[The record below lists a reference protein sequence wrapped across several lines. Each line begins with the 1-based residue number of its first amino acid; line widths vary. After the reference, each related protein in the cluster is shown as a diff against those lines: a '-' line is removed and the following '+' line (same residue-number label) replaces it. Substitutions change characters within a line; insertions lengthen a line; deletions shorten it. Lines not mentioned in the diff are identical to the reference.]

1 MSVINASPILLS
13 KLADDEK
20 RYQKAGIIFSI
31 VIIVGMAL
39 IVAYSVVN
47 CIEFL
52 RIAFEIETEQPTVP
66 SSTESVQFKSWTDRV
81 NYYVKALKSPTGTIT
96 QTGAL
101 TLFVMNLVVVI
112 VGMASAVIGIYLLY
126 SMKKLDIDINNINI
140 VIGQNKAGEVQL
152 NQPMGPINQPIPQGP
167 VNIPMYQGQVGGSVG
182 SVGYPNQ
189 QGSVGSVGY
198 PNQQYNQPM
207 YQGQVGGSVGSVG
220 YPNQQYNQQPN
231 QQYNQQYNQPMGSF
245 RAPHNQYNDTGLF
258 NQSARSSNSPD
269 ITGIGNASGAAY
281 TCKPT
286 TTSSTYGIL

>member
-189 QGSVGSVGY
+189 Q
-198 PNQQYNQPM
+198 
-207 YQGQVGGSVGSVG
+207 
-220 YPNQQYNQQPN
+220 YNQQPN